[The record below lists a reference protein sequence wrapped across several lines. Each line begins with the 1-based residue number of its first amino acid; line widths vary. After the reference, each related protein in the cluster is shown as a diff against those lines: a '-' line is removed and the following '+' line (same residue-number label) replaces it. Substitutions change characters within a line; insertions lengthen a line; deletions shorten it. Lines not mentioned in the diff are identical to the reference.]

1 MVVFLSLFTY
11 GKAETLPMILVS
23 QPNIISVIVKPGL
36 NKVHNV
42 LLELMERPDEKLE
55 DFFLQ
60 DIYTAPMFK

>member
-1 MVVFLSLFTY
+1 
-11 GKAETLPMILVS
+11 MILVS